1 MHFELQPTLTGE
13 LVVLRPLRPED
24 WDDLHAVA
32 SDPLIWEQHP
42 NSDRYKEDV
51 FKEFFREA
59 LASGGAFAALDV
71 KDGRII
77 GSSRYA
83 FYDEANSEIEI
94 GWTFL
99 ARWYWGGVY
108 NGEMKRLMLRHAFK
122 FVDNVVF
129 IVGPQNLRS
138 QKALAKIGAV
148 RLGSRRDARGREN
161 VVFQIR
167 APDFT

>member
-13 LVVLRPLRPED
+13 LVVLRPLHPED
-24 WDDLHAVA
+24 WDDLYAVA

-108 NGEMKRLMLRHAFK
+108 NGEMKRLMLRHACK

-138 QKALAKIGAV
+138 QNALAKIGAV

-161 VVFQIR
+161 VVFQIK